1 MNFKNFRINILLRV
15 FLILLMAFGM
25 AYCWLYT
32 EWWFT
37 PAVLFIIL
45 IIVVVN
51 LVLYIEKTN
60 IRLTHFLLSI
70 KQGAFTSSFQG
81 NKNGA
86 VEAHLSA
93 ALNDIIKEFQKLN
106 LEKESQF
113 QYLKTLNENIGVGLI
128 SYSEDGNIEM
138 LNPAAKNLIRKPFL
152 RNIDELKS
160 IDSHLFE
167 TIKKLKPEEKQV
179 IKTYIGGEMQ
189 QLSVQ
194 LKEFVVQQK
203 SFKLILIQNLL
214 FELDQKEVEAWQKL
228 IGVLTHEI
236 MNSVTPIASLS
247 AAINAQLKDQDINT
261 LTAEDG
267 DDIYT
272 SLDTVEKRSK
282 GLIKFINTYKEFSKT
297 PDLTLRPF
305 NLVEV
310 VKRIT
315 QLLEPDMQQAEI
327 KHTIHAESQDIKV
340 NGDQN
345 LIEQVIINLLKN
357 AIEAIDDS
365 ERLIDIKIYHD
376 LHRVRLSISNS
387 GSGLSPT
394 DIEKVFIPFYTTK
407 KSGSGIGL
415 SFARQIM
422 KLHNGGISARS
433 ENGTTT
439 FTLTL

>member
-1 MNFKNFRINILLRV
+1 M
-15 FLILLMAFGM
+15 
-25 AYCWLYT
+25 
-32 EWWFT
+32 
-37 PAVLFIIL
+37 LFIIL

-128 SYSEDGNIEM
+128 SHSEDGNIEM
-138 LNPAAKNLIRKPFL
+138 LNPAAKNLIKKPFL
-152 RNIDELKS
+152 RNINELKS

-203 SFKLILIQNLL
+203 PFKLILIQNLL

-247 AAINAQLKDQDINT
+247 SAINAQLKDQDINT
-261 LTAEDG
+261 LTAEDR

-327 KHTIHAESQDIKV
+327 KHALHAESQDIKV

-365 ERLIDIKIYHD
+365 ERLIEIKIYHD

-387 GSGLSPT
+387 GSGLSST

-433 ENGTTT
+433 KNGTTT

>member
-1 MNFKNFRINILLRV
+1 MNFKNFRINILFRV

-25 AYCWLYT
+25 ASCWLYT

-128 SYSEDGNIEM
+128 SHSEDGNIEM
-138 LNPAAKNLIRKPFL
+138 LNPAAKNLIKKPFL
-152 RNIDELKS
+152 RNINELKS

-203 SFKLILIQNLL
+203 PFKLILIQNLL

-247 AAINAQLKDQDINT
+247 SAINAQLKDQDINT
-261 LTAEDG
+261 LTAEDR

-327 KHTIHAESQDIKV
+327 KHALHAESQDIKV

-365 ERLIDIKIYHD
+365 ERLIEIKIYHD

-387 GSGLSPT
+387 GSGLSST

-433 ENGTTT
+433 KNGTTT